1 MNKGKLHL
9 VPNILS
15 EDGHYC
21 LPAYLTPLL
30 SRLKYFVVE
39 EIKSA
44 RRLLKKL
51 NASINIDQLEFWML
65 NEHQSDIPAEVMQR
79 LKDGDE
85 IAYISEAGCPGIA
98 DPGQTLASY
107 AHQIGA
113 EVIPHTGPNSILL
126 ALMASGFNGQ
136 QFCFHGYLP
145 NKQPLL
151 GQKIQ
156 FLETESRQRNQSQIF
171 IETPYR
177 NQQLFQEI
185 LKTGHAETKLCIAT
199 DITGKQEKIITRK
212 LKEWKNDMPEIHKV
226 PTVFILYAGID

>member
-65 NEHQSDIPAEVMQR
+65 NEHQSEIPAEVMQR
-79 LKDGDE
+79 LKDGEE
-85 IAYISEAGCPGIA
+85 IA
-98 DPGQTLASY
+98 
-107 AHQIGA
+107 
-113 EVIPHTGPNSILL
+113 HTGPNSILL

-199 DITGKQEKIITRK
+199 DITGKQEKIIARK
-212 LKEWKNDMPEIHKV
+212 LKEWKNQMPEMHKV
-226 PTVFILYAGID
+226 PTVFILYAGIH